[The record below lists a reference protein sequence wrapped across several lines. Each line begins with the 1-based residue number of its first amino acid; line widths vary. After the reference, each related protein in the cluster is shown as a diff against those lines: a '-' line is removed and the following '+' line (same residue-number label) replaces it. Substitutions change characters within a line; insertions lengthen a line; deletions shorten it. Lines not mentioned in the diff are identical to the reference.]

1 MEKITVFNNLTRS
14 KEILK
19 PIDSNNIK
27 FYSCGPTTYNFLH
40 VGNARA
46 LVVGDL
52 FHRTMKAMGY
62 NVKFVRNYTD
72 VDDKIL
78 EAARVRGIHPKEHA
92 DEFIRECN
100 TDMAC
105 LGMLPASVTPT
116 VSETMPEIIEM
127 ISDLIKNGYAYTV
140 AKDDGAYEV
149 LYNVPMFK
157 EYGKLSK
164 VQLDSLQH
172 GVRVE
177 ADVNK
182 KHPSD
187 FVLWKPAKASEGW
200 SWDSPWGKGRPG
212 WHIECS
218 AMAKKHLGKT
228 IDLHHGGVD
237 LLFPHHENEI
247 AQSEAANGCQFCNNW
262 AHNEFLNFGSE
273 KMSKSLGNVVTIRKF
288 TETYSGAILRH
299 ILLSVH
305 YRSKLEWTEDSITKA
320 IGEIERI
327 HEFTIHLFGEQKA
340 GAANPAELAKVQK
353 SLVDIKHEMA
363 NDFNVPGAM
372 GILFGVIKD
381 YNRISKSGC
390 DPLYTHAV
398 IEIVNFM
405 KDATG
410 LVHDNPEE
418 VLRQLNMARK
428 HLSGTDNAGGDAEI
442 EQLLVERRDARATKN
457 WAKSDEIRDRL
468 NALGVVVKDNP
479 DGTATWSYK

>member
-1 MEKITVFNNLTRS
+1 MEIKLYNNLTRQ
-14 KEILK
+14 KEIFK
-19 PIDSNNIK
+19 PIDPNLVR

-52 FHRTMKAMGY
+52 FHRILKTLGH

-78 EAARVRGIHPKEHA
+78 EAARTRGIHPRDHA
-92 DEFIRECN
+92 NEFIRECE
-100 TDMAC
+100 TDMAH
-105 LGMLPASVTPT
+105 LGMLPATVTPT
-116 VSETMPEIIEM
+116 VSETMPEIISM
-127 ISDLIKNGYAYTV
+127 IEDLIKNGYGYV
-140 AKDDGAYEV
+140 VNGEV
-149 LYNVPMFK
+149 YYNVPKFS

-164 VQLDSLQH
+164 VQLESLQH
-172 GVRVE
+172 GIRVE
-177 ADVNK
+177 VDGQK
-182 KHPSD
+182 KHPAD
-187 FVLWKPAKASEGW
+187 FVLWKPAKPEEGW

-247 AQSEAANGCQFCNNW
+247 AQSEAANGCPFCNAW

-305 YRSKLEWTEDSITKA
+305 YRSKLEWTEDSISKA

-327 HEFTIHLFGEQKA
+327 HEFTRDLSSIKGTGTTSEVEINKIKK
-340 GAANPAELAKVQK
+340 EIE
-353 SLVDIKHEMA
+353 DIKSEFA
-363 NDFNVPGAM
+363 NDFNVPGAL
-372 GILFGVIKD
+372 GVFFGVIKD
-381 YNRISKSGC
+381 FNRLSKIGVSQNYI
-390 DPLYTHAV
+390 DLVKTSV
-398 IEIVNFM
+398 VLM

-410 LVHDNPEE
+410 LVNDNHYDI
-418 VLRQLNMARK
+418 LNQLNTARK
-428 HLSGTDNAGGDAEI
+428 HLSGTDSSGDAEI
-442 EQLLVERRDARATKN
+442 EKLLVERKEARATKN
-457 WAKSDEIRDRL
+457 YARSDEIRNRL
-468 NALGVVVKDNP
+468 NELGVVVKDNP